1 MSEADV
7 ISIKSPLK
15 LITTKEINGMWYAD
29 LNIRSDDYID
39 SECYVEFEGELYIA
53 KKIDKIKDSG
63 GNIYFKV
70 RLEHLMTELNDYT
83 IESFNQNNVTAEDFL
98 TFILTGTTWS
108 IGTVANLGNEDV
120 DSDRRITVLEAI
132 SKGVGIFGGELYFNQ
147 DRTVDW
153 KSTIGTSTKAQI
165 RYDKNSDY
173 IERRQDTSKLVT
185 RLYPYGED
193 NITINTQLLENCDK
207 PADWETSDED
217 NFNKAPDSVDR
228 KQGSASIK
236 ITALI
241 TDSLNDTITRDFGAG
256 SEIDISGHDLIKF
269 WIKSSRTGTN
279 LQIGIGESAWDD
291 NTHNIE
297 IDTAN
302 KWQEEEWDISGIADA
317 DKNAIRYIGLKCT
330 NADAANTIRFD
341 YIRAFD
347 GDIFLESANLA
358 DYKNPKEVA
367 LFTTFSD
374 PDELKAYAQDYLD
387 LYDSPIYSYKVNTA
401 DLTSMPKWVDEVI
414 NIGDTVRLYDS
425 DLGLNVDCRVKKIV
439 KDLLDPTKLKLELTN
454 SIENAAFSMADYYQ
468 KLSYSMPFHNDE
480 TAVNAASVRIGYLA
494 SSVIRTNSIFANHYN
509 QLRNVL
515 PFNFDDSLDSS
526 YPLECEFFMPPN
538 TDEIKSAWVHIVGRN
553 FRAYSKGAASGGGQT
568 SSSGGGQTTS
578 SGGGQTSSGGTA
590 HSHSISGQ
598 TASYGSH
605 SHDIS
610 DYEANT
616 TAGGS
621 GIDVSGNTGGQSD
634 SDVAGNS
641 GETSGHTHT
650 SGSYYKTAHTH
661 SSGSLAVNGTH
672 IHTYRRA
679 LLAIPHGYH
688 EHSITGATSSSESS
702 HTHTV
707 ANHTHTVSDHTHTV
721 SNHTHNLTF
730 GIYESTDPT
739 GVNIYV
745 DDGDGY
751 GSSLASDDTPVEI
764 DVNIASSL
772 SATSGW
778 KKIRI
783 TSSRLGRV
791 VVVLMLDI
799 TLSSV

>member
-1 MSEADV
+1 MSEADI
-7 ISIKSPLK
+7 ISIKSSLK

-29 LNIRSDDYID
+29 LNIRADDYID
-39 SECYVEFEGELYIA
+39 SECYVEFEDELYIA

-317 DKNAIRYIGLKCT
+317 DKNAIRYIGLKYT

-454 SIENAAFSMADYYQ
+454 SIENAAFAMADYYQ

-509 QLRNVL
+509 QLRNVWQM
-515 PFNFDDSLDSS
+515 NWQDSLDGT
-526 YPLECEFFMPPN
+526 YPLECEFFMPKN
-538 TDEIKSAWVHIVGRN
+538 VDEIKSCWVHIVGRN

-568 SSSGGGQTTS
+568 SSSGGGQTS
-578 SGGGQTSSGGTA
+578 SSQSA
-590 HSHSISGQ
+590 SHTHAISGQ
-598 TASYGSH
+598 TALSGGEHRHYVGTFSTGVGTNSHYHSISLDSDIGTGYSGHTGIGDNSYESH
-605 SHDIS
+605 RHLFNRRQSTTDVQAYS
-610 DYEANT
+610 DHTHSVGEHYTGYADDHT
-616 TAGGS
+616 HS
-621 GIDVSGNTGGQSD
+621 VSGTTSGSQS
-634 SDVAGNS
+634 A
-641 GETSGHTHT
+641 GHTHT
-650 SGSYYKTAHTH
+650 VS
-661 SSGSLAVNGTH
+661 
-672 IHTYRRA
+672 
-679 LLAIPHGYH
+679 
-688 EHSITGATSSSESS
+688 
-702 HTHTV
+702 
-707 ANHTHTVSDHTHTV
+707 NHTHTVSDHTH
-721 SNHTHNLTF
+721 SLTF

-739 GVNIYV
+739 GVNLYV

-751 GSSLASDDTPVEI
+751 SGSLASDDSPVSI
-764 DVNIASSL
+764 DYNIASEL
-772 SATSGW
+772 STTSGW
-778 KKIRI
+778 KKLKID
-783 TSSRLGRV
+783 SSRLGRV
-791 VVVLMLDI
+791 AVAIIMDL
-799 TLSSV
+799 TLSSI